1 MRSSLFMSIVIL
13 IMMMLCAC
21 MPLPLYNEAKSELEE
36 TRIQRDEAQKELN
49 DLKTRHRET
58 EEQLQ
63 WLELELSKS
72 EDQNS
77 HLSKEVK
84 KLHAQ
89 NTYLKNINQQQRKNI
104 KTLERELKKRRSVIQ
119 LQGKVIQLLDDT
131 KKTIETSLKDQIA
144 AQEIEVV
151 EVDDKLKVI
160 FIDKIL
166 FDSGSVDLNVR
177 GKELL
182 MIMAGSLK
190 ETGNQDILVEGH
202 TDDVPLSAALRKR
215 FPSNWELSTARA
227 AAVARFFQQA
237 GGIQP
242 AKLSARGYS
251 SYRPVASNETEK
263 GRHQNRRI
271 EIILAPS
278 KRLTNVE

>member
-1 MRSSLFMSIVIL
+1 MRSSLFLSIMSLFV
-13 IMMMLCAC
+13 MMLYAC
-21 MPLPLYNEAKSELEE
+21 MPLPIYNEAKSELEE
-36 TRIQRDEAQKELN
+36 TRIQRDNAIEELN
-49 DLKTRHRET
+49 DLKTRHMEA
-58 EEQLQ
+58 EVQLQ
-63 WLELELSKS
+63 RMESELSKS
-72 EDQNS
+72 EDQNRP
-77 HLSKEVK
+77 LSKEVK
-84 KLHAQ
+84 KLRTQ
-89 NTYLKNINQQQRKNI
+89 NTYLKNINQQQQKNI
-104 KTLERELKKRRSVIQ
+104 KTLEHELKKRRSIIQ

-151 EVDDKLKVI
+151 EIDDKLKVI

-166 FDSGSVDLNVR
+166 FDSGSVDINVR

-190 ETGNQDILVEGH
+190 DIAQQEILVEGH

-215 FPSNWELSTARA
+215 FPSNWVLSTARA

-242 AKLSARGYS
+242 ERLSARGYS
-251 SYRPVASNETEK
+251 FYRPVVSNKTKE

-271 EIILAPS
+271 EIILAPDKS
-278 KRLTNVE
+278 MKNVE